1 MATPFRLHG
10 TPLSNYYNKVK
21 IALLEQGRDFEE
33 VPAMPSDLWPEA
45 GSPTGKIPWLQ
56 TPDGHCLHESAAIIE
71 YLEETRGDAPSLFPA
86 HPVDRARC
94 RELVQYLDLYIELPA
109 RDLYG
114 AAFWGG
120 TLETGQAD
128 RAILQAEKG
137 LTFLARRATFSP
149 WLCGNTFSQADAT
162 AWAHLTTVQRA
173 LHFVGAGDLVATTVP
188 ALPAY
193 LETLAARPSITR
205 VINDI
210 RQELRQRSGKS

>member
-1 MATPFRLHG
+1 MSSLLRLHG

-21 IALLEQGRDFEE
+21 IALLEQGRAFEE
-33 VPAMPSDLWPEA
+33 VHAMPADLWPQA

-71 YLEETRGDAPSLFPA
+71 YLEDTRGDAPSLFPV

-94 RELVQYLDLYIELPA
+94 RELVQYLELYIELPV

-114 AAFWGG
+114 AAFWGA

-128 RAILQAEKG
+128 RAIQQAEKG
-137 LTFLARRATFSP
+137 LKFLARRASFEP
-149 WLCGNTFSQADAT
+149 WLCGDTFSQADAT

-173 LHFVGAGDLVATTVP
+173 LHFVGAHELMAAALP

-193 LETLAARPSITR
+193 LEKLATRPSIAR
-205 VINDI
+205 VIDDI
-210 RQELRQRSGKS
+210 RLELRQQSGKS

>member
-1 MATPFRLHG
+1 MANALRLYG

-21 IALLEQGRDFEE
+21 IALLEQGRAFEE
-33 VPAMPSDLWPEA
+33 VHAMPADQWPDA

-94 RELVQYLDLYIELPA
+94 RELVQYLELYIELPA

-114 AAFWGG
+114 AAFWGA
-120 TLETGQAD
+120 TLETGQTD
-128 RAILQAEKG
+128 RAIQQAEKG
-137 LTFLARRATFSP
+137 LKFLARRASLEP
-149 WLCGNTFSQADAT
+149 WLCGDTFSQADAT

-173 LHFVGAGDLVATTVP
+173 LHFVGAGELMATV
-188 ALPAY
+188 LPTLPGW
-193 LETLAARPSITR
+193 LEKLAGRPSIVR

-210 RQELRQRSGKS
+210 RLALRQQSGKS

>member
-1 MATPFRLHG
+1 MANALRLYG

-21 IALLEQGRDFEE
+21 IALLEQGRAFEE
-33 VPAMPSDLWPEA
+33 VHAMPADLWPQA

-71 YLEETRGDAPSLFPA
+71 YLEETRGDAPSLFPVN
-86 HPVDRARC
+86 PVDRARC
-94 RELVQYLDLYIELPA
+94 RELVQYLELYIEQPV

-114 AAFWGG
+114 AAFWGA

-128 RAILQAEKG
+128 RAIQQAATG
-137 LTFLARRATFSP
+137 LKFLARRASFAP

-173 LHFVGAGDLVATTVP
+173 LHFVGAGELMTTVLP
-188 ALPAY
+188 ALPGW
-193 LETLAARPSITR
+193 LEKLAGRPSIVR

-210 RQELRQRSGKS
+210 RQALRQQSGKS

>member
-1 MATPFRLHG
+1 MANALRLYG

-21 IALLEQGRDFEE
+21 IALLEQGRAFEE
-33 VPAMPSDLWPEA
+33 VHAMPADLWPQA

-71 YLEETRGDAPSLFPA
+71 YLEETRGDAPSLFPVN
-86 HPVDRARC
+86 PVDRARC
-94 RELVQYLDLYIELPA
+94 RELVQYLELYIEQPV

-114 AAFWGG
+114 AAFWGA

-128 RAILQAEKG
+128 RAIQQTATG
-137 LTFLARRATFSP
+137 LKFLARRASFDP

-173 LHFVGAGDLVATTVP
+173 LHFVGAGELMTTVLP
-188 ALPAY
+188 ALPGW
-193 LETLAARPSITR
+193 LEKLAGRPSIVR

-210 RQELRQRSGKS
+210 RQALRQQSGKS